1 MSRHWDARRF
11 GELDALLRRAL
22 DLDAPARAAFLH
34 DLERDRADQA
44 QRLRGMLAAADTDAP
59 DDPLTTVL
67 DARVWAALADDP
79 ARGQL
84 FGAWRA
90 LGTLAHG
97 GMARVLL
104 AERADGG
111 YQQHAAIK
119 SLWSGLA
126 TPDLVARFGQ
136 ERQILAHL
144 DDPRIARLLD
154 GGVRDDGVPWLALEY
169 VAGRPITAHC
179 DALKLDLDARIALWD
194 EVATAVA
201 SAHRH
206 LIVHRDLK
214 PANVLVSAEGAV
226 KLLDFGIAKLLD
238 AEGFPHAAPPTR
250 FDGRALTREYASP
263 EQLRGDPA
271 TTASDVY
278 QLGLLLYEL
287 ACGVAPFAAHGIGA
301 AERERRVLED
311 EPPPPSQALRG
322 GRDAEAHAQA
332 RASSVARLA
341 RRLRGDFDAIVL
353 RSLAKRAHARYGS
366 VDALR
371 EELRRWRQGL
381 PVHARRSSRLRRA
394 GKWLRR
400 NALFAGAMATLVL
413 TLGAYALTSA
423 LQARAIERQSAINR
437 GVRDYLVGWF
447 QAADPGGTAGR
458 DPRAS
463 EMIAGGLERARR
475 DLGAHP
481 GLKAQILG
489 IVGEVYIARGEYAL
503 AEPVLREA
511 HALERDASAIDPA
524 YRGASGASLAALMHY
539 TGRYAEAEPL
549 MRRALAERIA
559 ALGEDGF
566 WALVTRQQLADVLH
580 SRGRYD
586 EASAELERALAGAR
600 ATVGAGDPLVMNLE
614 RNLADLHRD
623 AGRGERAR
631 ELYVHALAGQR
642 GAHGELHPNT
652 AATRIGLGRLLLEL
666 GEVDAAAAQIEPA
679 MAAYRLVKG
688 ESAPA
693 TLYFER
699 AATQLVEA
707 RGELARARSELQRLD
722 EAMRGWGM
730 PPAHIVF
737 GYVALDAGYVELAL
751 GESERAR
758 GQFSQ
763 ARRVFDAIQ
772 PSGHPR
778 RVEIGLGEALAART
792 AGDIEGSTLMLDEAE
807 ADARRVLAPTHP
819 LFAAFAAARGTPV
832 PGAPVGLAL
841 LRVQRAL
848 AAAARAAPGTA
859 SRR

>member
-1 MSRHWDARRF
+1 MSRHWDHHRF

-22 DLDAPARAAFLH
+22 DLDESARASFLH
-34 DLERDRADQA
+34 ELELEHADFA
-44 QRLRGMLAAADTDAP
+44 RRLRGMLAAADADAP
-59 DDPLTTVL
+59 GDPLAAVL
-67 DARVWAALADDP
+67 DASVWASLADDP

-111 YQQHAAIK
+111 YQQLAAIK

-126 TPDLVARFGQ
+126 TPDLIARFGQ
-136 ERQILAHL
+136 ERQILARL

-154 GGVRDDGVPWLALEY
+154 GGVRADGVPWLALEY
-169 VAGRPITAHC
+169 VAGCPITTHC
-179 DALKLDLDARIALWD
+179 DATRLDLDARLALWD
-194 EVATAVA
+194 EVAAAVA
-201 SAHRH
+201 SAHRQ

-214 PANVLVSAEGAV
+214 PANVLVSTEGAV

-250 FDGRALTREYASP
+250 IDGRALTRGYASP

-287 ACGVAPFAAHGIGA
+287 ASGVAPFAAHGIGA
-301 AERERRVLED
+301 AERERRMLED
-311 EPPPPSQALRG
+311 EPPAPSLAARG
-322 GRDAEAHAQA
+322 GDDAEGRAQA
-332 RASSVARLA
+332 RSSTLARLA

-353 RSLAKRAHARYGS
+353 RALAKVADARYGT
-366 VDALR
+366 VDAMR
-371 EELRRWRQGL
+371 EDLRRWRQGL
-381 PVHARRSSRLRRA
+381 PVRARRSGRLRRA

-400 NALFAGAMATLVL
+400 NALLAGAMAILVL
-413 TLGAYALTSA
+413 TLGAYAITST
-423 LQARAIERQSAINR
+423 LQARAIERQSSINR

-475 DLGAHP
+475 ELGNQP
-481 GLKAQILG
+481 GLKAQVLG

-524 YRGASGASLAALMHY
+524 YRGASAASLGALLHY
-539 TGRYAEAEPL
+539 TGRYSEAEPL
-549 MRRALAERIA
+549 MRLALQQRTA
-559 ALGEDGF
+559 ALGGNGF
-566 WALVTRQQLADVLH
+566 WTLVTRQQLADVLH

-586 EASAELERALAGAR
+586 EAIAELDRALAGAH
-600 ATVGAGDPLVMNLE
+600 ATIGAADPLALNIE
-614 RNLADLHRD
+614 RNLADVHRD
-623 AGRGERAR
+623 AGSGDQAR
-631 ELYVHALAGQR
+631 VLYAHAIAGQVL
-642 GAHGELHPNT
+642 AHGELHPNT
-652 AATRIGLGRLLLEL
+652 AATRIGLGRLLLER
-666 GEVDAAAAQIEPA
+666 GDFDAAAREIEPA
-679 MAAYRLVKG
+679 MAAYRTVKG
-688 ESAPA
+688 EASPA
-693 TLYFER
+693 TLYFELALAR
-699 AATQLVEA
+699 LEEA
-707 RGELARARSELQRLD
+707 RGELALARTHLQQLED
-722 EAMRGWGM
+722 AMRAWRM

-751 GESERAR
+751 GEARRAQQR
-758 GQFSQ
+758 FEQ
-763 ARRVFDAIQ
+763 AARVFDAIQ
-772 PSGHPR
+772 PDGHPR
-778 RVEIGLGEALAART
+778 RVEIRLGAALAAR
-792 AGDIEGSTLMLDEAE
+792 AVGDIEGSMSMLDHAE
-807 ADARRVLAPTHP
+807 ADARRLLAPTHP
-819 LFAAFAAARGTPV
+819 LFAALAAARGAR
-832 PGAPVGLAL
+832 APAAAPGLAL

-848 AAAARAAPGTA
+848 AANSPAR
-859 SRR
+859 